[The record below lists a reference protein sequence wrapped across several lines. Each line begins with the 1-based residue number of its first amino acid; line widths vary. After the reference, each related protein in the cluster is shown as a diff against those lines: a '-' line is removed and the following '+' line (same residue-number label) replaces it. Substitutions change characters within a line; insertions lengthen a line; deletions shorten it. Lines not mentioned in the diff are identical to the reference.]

1 MADEER
7 KFNSSYGALTGMKL
21 SEIIP
26 ALEEFKKNKVI
37 FTPTPAIP
45 SMSKKKE
52 EVVVERVMEN
62 CAFKTVMACVLGK
75 LSTRVQTLCSKLILS
90 ALKLVVLRLVCT

>member
-1 MADEER
+1 MDDEREQA
-7 KFNSSYGALTGMKL
+7 GGLTTLRL
-21 SEIIP
+21 SQVIP
-26 ALEEFKKNKVI
+26 ALEEFRNNQVN

-45 SMSKKKE
+45 SMLKKKE

-75 LSTRVQTLCSKLILS
+75 KLYLHQ
-90 ALKLVVLRLVCT
+90 A